1 MYILLYIA
9 LTYIRISAKNGRG
22 TSRSAK
28 SSADPVPGISPK
40 KATSKNGPLV
50 VMVGIDPIKK
60 WTIYGVGLIKDPNDR
75 GLYPQLI
82 LDLV

>member
-1 MYILLYIA
+1 M
-9 LTYIRISAKNGRG
+9 GRG

-40 KATSKNGPLV
+40 KPKDGPLV

-60 WTIYGVGLIKDPNDR
+60 WTIYGLGLVKDPNDR